1 MRREGER
8 KVPTLL
14 YVEESADER
23 RLMEL
28 VGQRANGAFNV
39 VTLVGYYETIDYLN
53 SQGQFKDRRKYPK
66 PDLLLVN
73 LRLAT
78 ATGID
83 LAQWIRKQP
92 AFGTLPVAILGDT
105 DNPVDVQLCLAG
117 GGEIFLRK
125 PGTPADWE
133 AMVIALQQCVAST
146 PPNLE
151 ALWAITS
158 PTLVQQRLRGELR
171 TNLERRRRLLEHQRE
186 VSSQLEAIR
195 VSQKEAKRQIPFRRK
210 PAS

>member
-1 MRREGER
+1 MRAESGD

-53 SQGQFKDRRKYPK
+53 GQGQFEDRRKYPK

-92 AFGTLPVAILGDT
+92 AFGMLPVAILGDT

-117 GGEIFLRK
+117 GGDMFLRK
-125 PGTPADWE
+125 PRGEADWE
-133 AMVIALQQCVAST
+133 AIVIALQQCLAST

-151 ALWAITS
+151 PLWAITS
-158 PTLVQQRLRGELR
+158 PALVQQRLRGELR
-171 TNLERRRRLLEHQRE
+171 ANLERRERLLKHQRE

-195 VSQKEAKRQIPFRRK
+195 DSQKEAKKKIPFRRK